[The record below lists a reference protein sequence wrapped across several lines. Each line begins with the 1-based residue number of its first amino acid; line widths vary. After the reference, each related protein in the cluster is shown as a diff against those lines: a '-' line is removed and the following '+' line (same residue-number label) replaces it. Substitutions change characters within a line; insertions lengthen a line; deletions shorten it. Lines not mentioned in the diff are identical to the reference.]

1 MCFSDISDIS
11 DIPPTFLVPF
21 SSSSFF
27 SFLFFF
33 FFFFFFFFNNTQHDA
48 FFSLYNTFTF
58 LGGSISRKVAYLDKV
73 DRPIGLFLL
82 FSVAGVA
89 LNVVGSQTGLGVLA
103 LFGGMCVF
111 LGNGS
116 IYNRSTKNIDN
127 NVASVFNL
135 TALSTWL
142 LIGDLGS
149 VAGSNLTP
157 YLSQWLG
164 NH

>member
-1 MCFSDISDIS
+1 MCVF
-11 DIPPTFLVPF
+11 
-21 SSSSFF
+21 FF
-27 SFLFFF
+27 SFEISDRPPPPLSSPFHF
-33 FFFFFFFFNNTQHDA
+33 TQHDA

-58 LGGSISRKVAYLDKV
+58 LGGSISRKVAYLDTV
-73 DRPIGLFLL
+73 GRPIGLFLL

-89 LNVVGSQTGLGVLA
+89 LNVVGSQTGVGVLA
-103 LFGGMCVF
+103 LLGGMCVF